1 VNDRTMA
8 RQLPVYEFTET
19 AFIVGSDPVVCIAP
33 LSTMRLYMTVA
44 EIDEAFSGYA
54 SYRQAPWMKRYVG
67 VWGRKNCQRLRRF
80 LRERGAE
87 VLLHR
92 ERPEGLRLASYKTHR
107 KRKKV
112 RLLGQLST

>member
-1 VNDRTMA
+1 MA
-8 RQLPVYEFTET
+8 GQLPVYEFPET
-19 AFIVGSDPVVCIAP
+19 AFVVGSDPVVCIAP

-44 EIDEAFSGYA
+44 EIDQAFSGYA

-80 LRERGAE
+80 LRERGADV
-87 VLLHR
+87 VLNR
-92 ERPEGLRLASYKTHR
+92 ERTERLSIASYKTHG

-112 RLLGQLST
+112 RLLSQLSA